1 MKKASNLYPT
11 VLRYIHFA
19 MQTVFLPMS
28 DLMVNQYQRIKVN
41 KKTPTKRNN
50 QTKPKPDKNQP
61 NNNQKNPSP
70 PRKKNE
76 KQQKSKPQESLVVL
90 IFSMT
95 LC

>member
-28 DLMVNQYQRIKVN
+28 DLMVNQYQRIKAN
-41 KKTPTKRNN
+41 KKTPTKQNN

-61 NNNQKNPSP
+61 NNNQKTTKKTHHHQEKKQKAAKIKTTRKLSSP
-70 PRKKNE
+70 D
-76 KQQKSKPQESLVVL
+76 
-90 IFSMT
+90 I
-95 LC
+95 